1 MRIDDL
7 NRAPLT
13 QEPGKTEHTAD
24 ARALEKDSKAARGT
38 DLAEVSQMAQALS
51 TGDPRRLEQLR
62 LAVQSGKYEVPAE
75 AVAKAIIDHHST
87 LTTPTNVTAPP
98 TK

>member
-13 QEPGKTEHTAD
+13 EETGKTEQTAD
-24 ARALEKDSKAARGT
+24 KRALEKDSKAARGT
-38 DLAEVSQMAQALS
+38 DQAEVSQMAQVLS
-51 TGDPRRLEQLR
+51 TDDPKRLEHLR

-75 AVAKAIIDHHST
+75 AVAKAIIDHHT
-87 LTTPTNVTAPP
+87 RE
-98 TK
+98 

>member
-13 QEPGKTEHTAD
+13 QGTRETEQA
-24 ARALEKDSKAARGT
+24 AEKRALEKDPKTARGT
-38 DLAEVSQMAQALS
+38 DQADVSQMAQALS
-51 TGDPRRLEQLR
+51 TGDPQRLEQLR

-75 AVAKAIIDHHST
+75 AVAKAIIDHHT
-87 LTTPTNVTAPP
+87 RE
-98 TK
+98 

>member
-13 QEPGKTEHTAD
+13 PETGKTDQAVDKRT
-24 ARALEKDSKAARGT
+24 LEKDPNAARGT
-38 DLAEVSQMAQALS
+38 DQAEVSQMAQALS
-51 TGDPRRLEQLR
+51 TSDPQRLEQLR

-75 AVAKAIIDHHST
+75 AVAKAIIDHHT
-87 LTTPTNVTAPP
+87 HE
-98 TK
+98 

>member
-13 QEPGKTEHTAD
+13 QGTGKTEQA
-24 ARALEKDSKAARGT
+24 AEKRALEKDAKAARGT
-38 DLAEVSQMAQALS
+38 DQAEVSQMAQTLS
-51 TGDPRRLEQLR
+51 TGDPQRLEQLR

-75 AVAKAIIDHHST
+75 VVAKVIIDHHT
-87 LTTPTNVTAPP
+87 RE
-98 TK
+98 